1 LTQPQNAQQVINPV
15 VDKLRKGYV
24 DIKEEMTKADVPL
37 VQRATNVL
45 HYSKD
50 HASPVVHEAV
60 QAFKKIIGSSS

>member
-1 LTQPQNAQQVINPV
+1 VINPLV
-15 VDKLRKGYV
+15 EKLQKGYG

-50 HASPVVHEAV
+50 QASPVVHEAV
-60 QAFKKIIGSSS
+60 QAFKKIIGN